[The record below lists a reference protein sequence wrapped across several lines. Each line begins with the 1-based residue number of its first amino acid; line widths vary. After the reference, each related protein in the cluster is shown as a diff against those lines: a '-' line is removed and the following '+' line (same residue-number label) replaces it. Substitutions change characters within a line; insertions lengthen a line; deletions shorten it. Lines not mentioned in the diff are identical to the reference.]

1 MKVLVTGAAGLLGSH
16 VAELALERDY
26 EVRVLVRPG
35 ENVSWLEQAG
45 VEVYRGDLKDFP
57 SLQTAVIGIQRVF
70 HCAARMGPWGP
81 ETDYE
86 LVNVT
91 GPRLLAEAALAAG
104 VQRIVHVSS
113 IDVHGLVVGDGID
126 ETAPYG
132 TERDPYCR
140 SKIAGERALIQ
151 LIQQKAAPITIVR
164 PGLIYGPRD
173 TNSFARFARLI
184 TLGRLPIIGSGAN
197 LLPLIYVRDV
207 ALGILLASQP
217 DCAVG
222 NAYLLV
228 NDEPVTQA
236 AYFHAIA
243 SALGVPPPRLH
254 IPYSLAIALAGCVEV
269 AAHLAQ
275 RQQPP
280 PLMRFGL
287 RQIGG
292 QNRFLIDR
300 ARHDLGFSP
309 QVNLSEGVRLS
320 IDWYRSL
327 ANTTTPPLTDLT
339 IQKELA
345 Q

>member
-1 MKVLVTGAAGLLGSH
+1 MTVLITGATGFVGGHLVELLVERGEH
-16 VAELALERDY
+16 IRILARH
-26 EVRVLVRPG
+26 G
-35 ENVSWLEQAG
+35 EDVSWLRQMG
-45 VEVYRGDLKDFP
+45 VEVYWGDLTDFP
-57 SLQTAVIGIQRVF
+57 SLQAAVTGVQRVF
-70 HCAARMGPWGP
+70 HCAARTGPWGP
-81 ETDYE
+81 QSDYE

-113 IDVHGLVVGDGID
+113 ITVHGVDIHGTAN
-126 ETAPYG
+126 ETAPLRGG
-132 TERDPYCR
+132 TDPY
-140 SKIAGERALIQ
+140 SKTKVAGERALEQ
-151 LIQQKAAPITIVR
+151 LIQEKAAPITIVR

-173 TNSFARFARLI
+173 TNSFARFARL
-184 TLGRLPIIGSGAN
+184 LAHGQLPIIGSGAN

-217 DCAVG
+217 DCAIG

-236 AYFHAIA
+236 AYFDTIA

-254 IPYSLAIALAGCVEV
+254 IPYSLAIALAGGVEV

-320 IDWYRSL
+320 VAWYRSL
-327 ANTTTPPLTDLT
+327 AQPSTTQQNPIIP
-339 IQKELA
+339 KELA
-345 Q
+345 R